1 MPNNIPVPQQQ
12 PTFNQLPLNLNIQNQ
27 QIFGGLNLMQQLNQ
41 PSTSQLLAQYH
52 MQKLAEAMQ
61 RTQNANFLLPNQN
74 SGLFPGLGT
83 TAPQNPLLMTQNA
96 FRTPVIVN
104 VRSGESFVT
113 KSSVFREVRTLPSLY
128 CLSRT

>member
-1 MPNNIPVPQQQ
+1 MPNNIPVPQPQ

-27 QIFGGLNLMQQLNQ
+27 QLFGGLNLMQQLNQ

-52 MQKLAEAMQ
+52 MQIKLAEAMQ

-74 SGLFPGLGT
+74 SGLFPNLGA
-83 TAPQNPLLMTQNA
+83 TAPQNPLLMSQNA

-104 VRSGESFVT
+104 V
-113 KSSVFREVRTLPSLY
+113 
-128 CLSRT
+128 